1 VVIIWVWKLN
11 VNCNLYLINS
21 ACMWNVFSCYF
32 FASLM
37 VDGKL
42 LNLEG
47 NLFFF

>member
-1 VVIIWVWKLN
+1 
-11 VNCNLYLINS
+11 
-21 ACMWNVFSCYF
+21 MWNVFSCYF

-47 NLFFF
+47 NLLFFERIMFLSVVMETEIE